1 MRLLVAYRAS
11 RYIAALGDRLV
22 TNVRV
27 LVARFG
33 VERGADLFLHKDLP
47 LSEVPAS
54 PSDSRPLSQSR
65 LGLYNRPMR
74 SVVVAAM
81 ALGVCCSE
89 PQERSGAEDEKL
101 GALPYV
107 SWGRIEEGDA
117 SKHGVTVHD
126 PERAY
131 PGINLYNSLPRTSA
145 TLTDMD
151 GRTLHTWS
159 ADTGSEW
166 GHVEILAGGDLL
178 VFSEGP
184 HRLIRL
190 DWDSTVLWKR
200 ALWAH
205 HDADIGE
212 DGDLYV
218 LEAYRKEISHRSLRI
233 PIQSDYL
240 TVLSPGGKVLKVISF
255 LDVLRDKIDLDH
267 LADFVESGGARR
279 EPVDL
284 VHVNTLSIIRDT
296 RGRYFEKGNVLFAAR
311 SLDLIGVL
319 DVEAERLVWSWGKG
333 QLDGPHQPT
342 LLDDGHILIFDNGAH
357 RSYSRIVELDP
368 VTERIVWEYKA
379 DPPEAFYTK
388 TMGGIEALP
397 NGNVLITE
405 SERGR
410 AFEITRDGDIVW
422 EFHNPDIDES
432 KRQRAAIFRMTRIDP
447 ALLAGRLPRA
457 HH

>member
-1 MRLLVAYRAS
+1 
-11 RYIAALGDRLV
+11 
-22 TNVRV
+22 
-27 LVARFG
+27 
-33 VERGADLFLHKDLP
+33 
-47 LSEVPAS
+47 
-54 PSDSRPLSQSR
+54 
-65 LGLYNRPMR
+65 
-74 SVVVAAM
+74 M
-81 ALGVCCSE
+81 ALGLCCSAPE
-89 PQERSGAEDEKL
+89 KRSGAEDEKL

-131 PGINLYNSLPRTSA
+131 PGVNLYNSLPRMRA
-145 TLTDMD
+145 TLADMD

-159 ADTGSEW
+159 ADTGNEW

-178 VFSEGP
+178 VLSERP
-184 HRLIRL
+184 NRLIRL
-190 DWDSTVLWKR
+190 DWDSTVLWER
-200 ALWAH
+200 PLWAH

-212 DGDLYV
+212 DGALYV
-218 LEAYRKEISHRSLRI
+218 LEARRQEIWHRSLPI

-240 TVLSPGGKVLKVISF
+240 TVLSPDGKVLKAISF
-255 LDVLRDKIDLDH
+255 LDVLRGQIDLDDV
-267 LADFVESGGARR
+267 ADSGESRGARG

-284 VHVNTLSIIRDT
+284 VHVNTLSIIRNT
-296 RGRYFEKGNVLFAAR
+296 RDRYFEKGNVLFAAR

-319 DVEAERLVWSWGKG
+319 DLEAERLVWSWGKG
-333 QLDGPHQPT
+333 ELDRPHQPM

-357 RSYSRIVELDP
+357 RGYSRIVELDP

-422 EFHNPDIDES
+422 EFHNPDIDEG
-432 KRQRAAIFRMTRIDP
+432 KRQRAAIYRVTRIDP
-447 ALLAGRLPRA
+447 ALLAGRLPRVA
-457 HH
+457 PLTSATGRTPAGSTRQGKKRSQPPR